1 MVTVKLNL
9 MCDPKMAILSES
21 HGIFLI
27 DTIYMCVC
35 VYIER
40 EKEREGNGTLTQVF
54 LDRGAWRAIVHGV
67 AKSRI

>member
-27 DTIYMCVC
+27 DTIYMCVYI
-35 VYIER
+35 YIER
-40 EKEREGNGTLTQVF
+40 ERQRERRKWHPHSSILGQRSLEGYSPWGCKE
-54 LDRGAWRAIVHGV
+54 
-67 AKSRI
+67 

>member
-27 DTIYMCVC
+27 DTIYMCVYI
-35 VYIER
+35 YIER
-40 EKEREGNGTLTQVF
+40 MILKE
-54 LDRGAWRAIVHGV
+54 H
-67 AKSRI
+67 K